1 MVQKVIFSKEEV
13 ASILNSAGDFYQAAV
28 YSGNTAGINTNIR
41 NSLKHDFQDNSVF
54 KDIILPKVKQ
64 LGIIDIANEAMILK
78 YGKGHFFKRHQDV
91 MSSTSKRKKNLIIQ
105 LSDTDDYEGGELEVD
120 GTVASKE
127 IGNVILFNCASFHE
141 VNIIESG
148 TRFCFLAHL
157 QQKDL
162 KKENYLM

>member
-41 NSLKHDFQDNSVF
+41 NSLKHDFQDNPVF

-78 YGKGHFFKRHQDV
+78 YGKGHFFKRHIDR
-91 MSSTSKRKKNLIIQ
+91 SSSDGKRKKNLIIQ
-105 LSDTDDYEGGELEVD
+105 LSDEDEYEGGELIVD
-120 GTVASKE
+120 QTIVSKKLGTTVVFDCSTY
-127 IGNVILFNCASFHE
+127 HE
-141 VNIIESG
+141 VKLLKSG

-157 QQKDL
+157 QKSDL
-162 KKENYLM
+162 LEENKLI